1 MKVAVEKKEGSLAVL
16 TVTVDADVVE
26 KHIEKAYQRQKSR
39 ISVPGFR
46 KGKVSRAMI
55 EKMYGPE
62 IFYADAEDSLIRETI
77 EEAMKESGED
87 IVSTPVIESVELK
100 KGEPCVYTAS
110 VALKPPVELGQYK
123 GVEIDKID
131 TEVTDA
137 DVDEAIERERKNN
150 ARQVTVT
157 DRAVQDGDTVLLDF
171 EGFVDGVAFEGG
183 KGTNHSLKIGS
194 GSFIPGFEDQLIGKE
209 CGVECDVNVTF
220 PEDYHADELAGKEAV
235 FKCLVNEIRVD
246 ELPELDDEFASD
258 VSEFDTLEEYKADLR
273 KTLEEKKAKEARE
286 AREDAAVSIAVDNAK
301 IEIPAPMLETQKERM
316 IDEFAQQLRWQGMS
330 FADYAKYTGATKE
343 KMMDQVEPQAE
354 QRIRS
359 RLTLEAIAEA
369 ENLTVTD
376 EQYEEEL
383 KTMAEAYGQDL
394 DKIKEDIDEEVEK
407 MIKDDLK
414 VKNAAKFVA
423 ENAVE
428 K

>member
-183 KGTNHSLKIGS
+183 KGENYPEPIIRLRSVQGHLSPDSRISSL
-194 GSFIPGFEDQLIGKE
+194 
-209 CGVECDVNVTF
+209 
-220 PEDYHADELAGKEAV
+220 
-235 FKCLVNEIRVD
+235 
-246 ELPELDDEFASD
+246 
-258 VSEFDTLEEYKADLR
+258 
-273 KTLEEKKAKEARE
+273 AR
-286 AREDAAVSIAVDNAK
+286 S
-301 IEIPAPMLETQKERM
+301 
-316 IDEFAQQLRWQGMS
+316 
-330 FADYAKYTGATKE
+330 
-343 KMMDQVEPQAE
+343 AE
-354 QRIRS
+354 
-359 RLTLEAIAEA
+359 
-369 ENLTVTD
+369 
-376 EQYEEEL
+376 
-383 KTMAEAYGQDL
+383 
-394 DKIKEDIDEEVEK
+394 
-407 MIKDDLK
+407 
-414 VKNAAKFVA
+414 
-423 ENAVE
+423 
-428 K
+428 